1 MPRAAVGTPKYLA
14 NAMKAKGLQK
24 LRWYCQVCQKQCR
37 DENGFKCH
45 VATESHLRQ
54 MLVVGEH
61 AGKHIADFSAQFQA
75 EFVALLSRRF
85 STNRIKANTVYQ
97 EYIQDRHHLHMNSTR
112 WLSLTEFVK
121 HLGRQGIVRVD
132 ETDKGFFIAWID
144 NSPKALAKAE
154 ANLKKER
161 AVTSDEQ
168 RERMLIAEQ
177 IARAEAEASA
187 ASTSAGSS
195 GSPPPSDC
203 TTPAVGLLRE
213 DAAPVKLAF
222 ALSKKASPSP
232 PVEPAPASSS
242 SPSCDATSAPL
253 TDGSTPS
260 ASSTSAPSSEAGP
273 LKMNVF
279 KKPIAGIPTKTAPLK
294 MNVFKAAKATA
305 SSSSGGSITTVGESA
320 GSKRGRDE
328 MSVAQRLILEEQE
341 RKRRRLGTTV

>member
-24 LRWYCQVCQKQCR
+24 LRWYCQVCEKQCR

-85 STNRIKANTVYQ
+85 STNRVKANNVYQ

-154 ANLKKER
+154 ANMKKER

-187 ASTSAGSS
+187 ASASPASTSTT
-195 GSPPPSDC
+195 PPPADG
-203 TTPAVGLLRE
+203 TAPVVGLQRDE
-213 DAAPVKLAF
+213 GTAPVKLTF
-222 ALSKKASPSP
+222 AMSKKPSPSP
-232 PVEPAPASSS
+232 PIETDSPATSSPGSSDPAPHT
-242 SPSCDATSAPL
+242 DATP
-253 TDGSTPS
+253 TIPTP
-260 ASSTSAPSSEAGP
+260 TPPHDTPP
-273 LKMNVF
+273 LKMNAF
-279 KKPIAGIPTKTAPLK
+279 KKPAIGALTKTAPLK
-294 MNVFKAAKATA
+294 MNVFKAAKSGSLSSAASTTTA
-305 SSSSGGSITTVGESA
+305 GEST
-320 GSKRGRDE
+320 GSKRSRDD
-328 MSVAQRLILEEQE
+328 MPAAQQLILEEQE
-341 RKRRRLGTTV
+341 RKRRRLGVAAV